1 MEVGAVSL
9 QAPIE
14 ATLTEGGIVSE
25 VGVHGR
31 QWRLFWSSP
40 TAIAGAVMLAFVILF
55 SFVGP
60 LVWRQPTDNINL
72 AGILQPPTWAHPLG
86 TDSLGRDM
94 LVRLMVG
101 GQVSLIVG
109 FAAAL
114 VSMVIG
120 VAYGMLSGIL
130 GGVAD
135 VVLMRI
141 VDALF
146 AIPTLFLLLLVD
158 ALFPPSATLLTVVL
172 ASTSWFGVTRLVRAE
187 VLSLRTRDYVEAAR
201 ACGAGTWRI
210 MWRHLLPN
218 VVGVIT
224 VTTTFQVGGVI
235 LTVAALS
242 FLGLGLP
249 PPAPNWGE
257 LLSDSMNYIFQGA
270 WWLMYPPGL
279 MIVIVEI
286 AVNFLG
292 DALRQAYD
300 PRLLGV

>member
-1 MEVGAVSL
+1 MVVGSPLPEGARG
-9 QAPIE
+9 AE
-14 ATLTEGGIVSE
+14 AIVVADSAARS
-25 VGVHGR
+25 R
-31 QWRLFWSSP
+31 QWRLFWRSP
-40 TAIAGAVMLAFVILF
+40 LARAGAAMLIFVVAF
-55 SFVGP
+55 SFLGP
-60 LVWRQPTDNINL
+60 FLWRAPIDAIDIG
-72 AGILQPPTWAHPLG
+72 AMLQPPSWAHPLG

-94 LVRLMVG
+94 LARLMVG

-109 FAAAL
+109 FAAAV

-120 VAYGMLSGIL
+120 TLYGMASGMV
-130 GGVAD
+130 GGSVDAAM
-135 VVLMRI
+135 MRI
-141 VDALF
+141 VDGLF
-146 AIPTLFLLLLVD
+146 SIPTLFLLLLVD
-158 ALFPPSATLLTVVL
+158 AVFPPSATLLTVVL
-172 ASTSWFGVTRLVRAE
+172 AATSWFGVTRLVRAE
-187 VLSLRTRDYVEAAR
+187 VLSLKTRDFVEAAR
-201 ACGAGTWRI
+201 SSGSGTWRV
-210 MWRHLLPN
+210 MRRHVLPN
-218 VVGVIT
+218 IIGVVT

-257 LLSDSMNYIFQGA
+257 LLADSMSYIFQGA

-292 DALRQAYD
+292 DALRQAFD